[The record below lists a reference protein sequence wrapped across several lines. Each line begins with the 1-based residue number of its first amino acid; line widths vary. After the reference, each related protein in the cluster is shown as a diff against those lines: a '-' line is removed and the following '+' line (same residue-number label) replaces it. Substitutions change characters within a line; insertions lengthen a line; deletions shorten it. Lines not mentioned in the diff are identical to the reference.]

1 MERLDWE
8 CGFNTGGGY
17 NTLASKERN
26 LIPVEVLNDV
36 VVLDEECAADGGE
49 V

>member
-17 NTLASKERN
+17 DTLASKERD
-26 LIPVEVLNDV
+26 LILIEVLNDV
-36 VVLDEECAADGGE
+36 VVLNE
-49 V
+49 